1 MTAAKRWEY
10 AARCVIEYGEPSGAW
25 VLNQARNPGIGP
37 RVLWALID
45 QQRRRDSRE
54 GQVIAHDRTLTREYS
69 RLSAKRFRDGCRD
82 DVESLQYWGQ
92 LWLSLEAIDEAE
104 VTANKFM
111 AVLDRRH
118 DHDYRI
124 IVLKLLA
131 LVHAERPLDA
141 RSTGTL
147 RFTLSSTVARGI
159 HARKGAIVRRS
170 TTC

>member
-1 MTAAKRWEY
+1 M
-10 AARCVIEYGEPSGAW
+10 
-25 VLNQARNPGIGP
+25 
-37 RVLWALID
+37 
-45 QQRRRDSRE
+45 
-54 GQVIAHDRTLTREYS
+54 IAHDRTLTREYS

-131 LVHAERPLDA
+131 LVHAERPLTPDLQA
-141 RSTGTL
+141 HFASLYRQLWPGYTREEGGHRKEIDDLLKRSAL
-147 RFTLSSTVARGI
+147 PLL
-159 HARKGAIVRRS
+159 
-170 TTC
+170 